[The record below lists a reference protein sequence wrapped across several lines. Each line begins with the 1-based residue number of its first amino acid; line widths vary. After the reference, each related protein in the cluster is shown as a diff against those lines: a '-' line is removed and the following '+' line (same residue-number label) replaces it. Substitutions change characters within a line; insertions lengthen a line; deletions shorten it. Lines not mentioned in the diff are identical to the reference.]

1 MVCCFSGD
9 LCHKSLC
16 LNKPTILKRING
28 QVMLASSLR
37 TMQMSA
43 CCVVEKNAKLGSY
56 DRVLRRLKKV
66 C

>member
-1 MVCCFSGD
+1 MTCCFCGD

-16 LNKPTILKRING
+16 LNKKVIEKRIRNEFS
-28 QVMLASSLR
+28 LASSLR

-43 CCVVEKNAKLGSY
+43 CCVVEKNKKLASY
-56 DRVLRRLKKV
+56 DRVIRRLKQ